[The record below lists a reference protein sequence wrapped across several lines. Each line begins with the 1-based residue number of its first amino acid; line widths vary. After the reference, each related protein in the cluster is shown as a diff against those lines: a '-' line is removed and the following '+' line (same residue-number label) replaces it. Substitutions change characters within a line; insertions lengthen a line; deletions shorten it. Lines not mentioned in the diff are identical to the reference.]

1 MRPALLGQLRPED
14 LMAELEAAPSR
25 ALAARRLT
33 ELGMPTR
40 RSEAYRY
47 FGIEPLM
54 EHDWERV
61 EIPATGEI
69 AATEGQVVIID
80 GVVTALPESAELLVG
95 CSDTVDLDGDHFD
108 PLYYLGHLM
117 SREIIGLRFKADAR
131 VTLVHRFTRPGK
143 LLAYRTAI
151 YVDANV
157 RVRIEERYEG
167 EEACGA
173 LVLSGHDAF
182 VARDAKLTLVK
193 DQTLRQG
200 DYTPI
205 LSHRIK
211 VDSRAECD
219 LHTFDFGAGSGLQ
232 LIRAE
237 LHEHARI
244 RADHLLYATDHARRG
259 TVSQIVHIGRS
270 SLSDQRAKNILAEK
284 ARGIFDALIKVEHS
298 GKYTKAHQ
306 NSKAILLND
315 GAHMASKP
323 QLEIYIDDLE
333 ASHGSTT
340 GQLDEAQL
348 FYLRSRGIAKE
359 EARKML
365 ILAFANELI
374 DALEEESLRERLH
387 ASFERA
393 YWGETHV
400 SCMETCHGCEE
411 IAAAETGEK

>member
-1 MRPALLGQLRPED
+1 MRPALLGEMTPET
-14 LMAELEAAPSR
+14 LMEELGAGPTKAP
-25 ALAARRLT
+25 AARRLR

-40 RSEAYRY
+40 KSEAYRY
-47 FGIEPLM
+47 FDIGPLM
-54 EHDWERV
+54 AHDWEIFRS
-61 EIPATGEI
+61 EAPAEI
-69 AATEGQVVIID
+69 AESEGQIVITD
-80 GVVTALPESAELLVG
+80 GRVTALPKGVEVQVG
-95 CSDTVDLDGDHFD
+95 CSDAVDLDGSHFD
-108 PLYYLGHLM
+108 PLYYLGHLL
-117 SREIIGLRFKADAR
+117 SPEVISIRFKHDAK
-131 VTLVHRFTRPGK
+131 VTLVHRYTQPGK

-151 YVDANV
+151 YLDTNTHVQID
-157 RVRIEERYEG
+157 ERFEG
-167 EEACGA
+167 EQACGA
-173 LVLSGHDAF
+173 LILSGSDAF
-182 VARDAKLTLVK
+182 ISRDATLTLIR
-193 DQTLRQG
+193 DETLKEG
-200 DYTPI
+200 DYVPI

-211 VDSRAECD
+211 VDSQALCR
-219 LHTFDFGAGSGLQ
+219 LHSFDFGAGSGLQ

-244 RADHLLYATDHARRG
+244 DADHLLYATDHARRG
-259 TVSQIVHIGRS
+259 TVSQIVHIGQS
-270 SLSDQRAKNILAEK
+270 SASNQRAKNILVEK

-315 GAHMASKP
+315 GAYMASKP

-374 DALEEESLRERLH
+374 DALEDEVMRERLH
-387 ASFERA
+387 TSFETA
-393 YWGETHV
+393 YWGMTSV
-400 SCMETCHGCEE
+400 TCMETCHGCEDL
-411 IAAAETGEK
+411 AAGTAAK

>member
-1 MRPALLGQLRPED
+1 MRPALLGEMTPET
-14 LMAELEAAPSR
+14 LMERFDAAPSR
-25 ALAARRLT
+25 ALAARRLV
-33 ELGMPTR
+33 ELGIPTR
-40 RSEAYRY
+40 KSEAYRY
-47 FGIEPLM
+47 FDIEPLM
-54 EHDWERV
+54 EHDWEV
-61 EIPATGEI
+61 AAIPATGEI
-69 AATEGQVVIID
+69 AATEREIVITD
-80 GVVTALPESAELLVG
+80 GVVTAMPESAELTVG
-95 CSDTVDLDGDHFD
+95 CSDTVDLDGGHFD

-117 SREIIGLRFKADAR
+117 SREVISLRFKADAK
-131 VTLVHRFTRPGK
+131 VTLIHRFTRPGK

-157 RVRIEERYEG
+157 RVQIEERFEG

-173 LVLSGHDAF
+173 LILTGHDAF
-182 VARDAKLTLVK
+182 VARDASLSMVK

-205 LSHRIK
+205 LSQRVK
-211 VDSRAECD
+211 VDTQAECHW
-219 LHTFDFGAGSGLQ
+219 HTFDFGAGSGLQ
-232 LIRAE
+232 LIKAE
-237 LHEHARI
+237 LHDHATI
-244 RADHLLYATDHARRG
+244 NAAHLLYTTEHARRG
-259 TVSQIVHIGRS
+259 TVSQIVHIGQS
-270 SLSDQRAKNILAEK
+270 SHSEQKAKNILAEK

-315 GAHMASKP
+315 GAYMASKP

-340 GQLDEAQL
+340 GQLDDAQL

-374 DALEEESLRERLH
+374 DALEDETLRERLH

-393 YWGETHV
+393 YWGVTSV
-400 SCMETCHGCEE
+400 TCMETCHGCEE
-411 IAAAETGEK
+411 IAAE

>member
-1 MRPALLGQLRPED
+1 MRPVLLGELTPESLMEELR
-14 LMAELEAAPSR
+14 AAPSR
-25 ALAARRLT
+25 DLAARRLS

-40 RSEAYRY
+40 KGEAYRY
-47 FGIEPLM
+47 FDIEPLT
-54 EHDWERV
+54 EHDWEVV
-61 EIPATGEI
+61 EITPTGEI
-69 AATEGQVVIID
+69 AATERQIVITD
-80 GVVTALPESAELLVG
+80 GVVTALPEGAEIQVG
-95 CSDTVDLDGDHFD
+95 CSDTVDIDGDHFD

-117 SREIIGLRFKADAR
+117 SREIISIRFKRDAK
-131 VTLVHRFTRPGK
+131 VTIVHRFTQPGK
-143 LLAYRTAI
+143 LLAYRTAL
-151 YVDANV
+151 YLDANV
-157 RVRIEERYEG
+157 HVQIDERYEG
-167 EEACGA
+167 EAACGA

-182 VARDAKLTLVK
+182 ISRDASLTLIK
-193 DQTLRQG
+193 DQTLRVG

-211 VDSRAECD
+211 VDSQARCG
-219 LHTFDFGAGSGLQ
+219 LHSFDFGAGSGLQ

-237 LHEHARI
+237 LHDHASI
-244 RADHLLYATDHARRG
+244 EADHLLYATDHSRRG
-259 TVSQIVHIGRS
+259 TVSQIVHIGQSSRS
-270 SLSDQRAKNILAEK
+270 TQRAKNILAEK

-348 FYLRSRGIAKE
+348 FYLRSRGINRD

-374 DALEEESLRERLH
+374 DSLEDEAMRERLH
-387 ASFERA
+387 ASFEMA
-393 YWGETHV
+393 YWGVTNV
-400 SCMETCHGCEE
+400 TCMETCHGCED
-411 IAAAETGEK
+411 AAASS

>member
-1 MRPALLGQLRPED
+1 MRPALLGEMTPET
-14 LMAELEAAPSR
+14 LMEELGAAPTK
-25 ALAARRLT
+25 ALAARRLA

-40 RSEAYRY
+40 KSEAYRY
-47 FGIEPLM
+47 FEIDALM
-54 EHDWERV
+54 AHDWEL
-61 EIPATGEI
+61 AQAASGQEI
-69 AATEGQVVIID
+69 ASTERQIVITD
-80 GVVTALPESAELLVG
+80 GRVTALPEGVDVQVG
-95 CSDTVDLDGDHFD
+95 CSDAVDLDGDHFD

-117 SREIIGLRFKADAR
+117 SPEVISIRFRSDAK
-131 VTLVHRFTRPGK
+131 VTILHRFTQPGK
-143 LLAYRTAI
+143 LLAYRTAL
-151 YVDANV
+151 YLDANTHV
-157 RVRIEERYEG
+157 QIDERYEG

-173 LVLSGHDAF
+173 LILSGYDAF
-182 VARDAKLTLVK
+182 VSRDATLTLIK
-193 DQTLRQG
+193 DTTLKEG

-211 VDSRAECD
+211 VDSQAHCR
-219 LHTFDFGAGSGLQ
+219 LHSFDFGAGSGLQ

-237 LHEHARI
+237 LHENARI
-244 RADHLLYATDHARRG
+244 DADHLLYATDHARRG
-259 TVSQIVHIGRS
+259 TVSQIVHIGQS
-270 SLSDQRAKNILAEK
+270 SASNQRAKNILGEK

-315 GAHMASKP
+315 GAYMASKP

-374 DALEEESLRERLH
+374 DALEDEAMRQRLH
-387 ASFERA
+387 ASFETA
-393 YWGETHV
+393 YWGVTSV
-400 SCMETCHGCEE
+400 TCMETCHGCEDLAAG
-411 IAAAETGEK
+411 AAAE

>member
-1 MRPALLGQLRPED
+1 MRPAELGQLSPET
-14 LMAELEAAPSR
+14 LAERFEAASSR
-25 ALAARRLT
+25 ALAVRRLG
-33 ELGMPTR
+33 ELGIPTR
-40 RSEAYRY
+40 KSEAYRY
-47 FGIEPLM
+47 FEIDPLM
-54 EHDWERV
+54 EHEWETA
-61 EIPATGEI
+61 EIPAPAEI
-69 AATEGQVVIID
+69 ARTEREIVITD
-80 GVVTALPESAELLVG
+80 GAVTAMPECADLVVG
-95 CSDTVDLDGDHFD
+95 CSDTVDLDGGHFD

-117 SREIIGLRFKADAR
+117 SREVISLRFKADAT

-143 LLAYRTAI
+143 LLTYRTALYI
-151 YVDANV
+151 DANV
-157 RVRIEERYEG
+157 RVQIEERTEG

-173 LVLSGHDAF
+173 LILTGHDAF
-182 VARDAKLTLVK
+182 VARDAKLTFVK
-193 DQTLRQG
+193 DQTLREG

-211 VDSRAECD
+211 VDAQAACD
-219 LHTFDFGAGSGLQ
+219 WHTFDYGAGSGLQ
-232 LIRAE
+232 LIKAE

-244 RADHLLYATDHARRG
+244 NAEHLLYATDHCRRG

-270 SLSDQRAKNILAEK
+270 SHSDQKAKNILADK

-315 GAHMASKP
+315 GAYMVSKP

-374 DALEEESLRERLH
+374 DTLEDESLRERLH

-393 YWGETHV
+393 YWGVTNV
-400 SCMETCHGCEE
+400 TCMETCHGCEE
-411 IAAAETGEK
+411 IAAAE